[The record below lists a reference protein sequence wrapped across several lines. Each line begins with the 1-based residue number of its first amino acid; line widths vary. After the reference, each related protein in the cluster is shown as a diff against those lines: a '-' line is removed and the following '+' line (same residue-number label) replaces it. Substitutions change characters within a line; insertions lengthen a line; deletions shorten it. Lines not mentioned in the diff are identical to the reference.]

1 MELLA
6 VKPFRKKL
14 QTASYTMETLNK
26 TIKKLNDS
34 EYQDL
39 LSAVAGRK
47 NNKPYVVLE
56 AARNSNCDENQM
68 MELLQ
73 VNPSTYYTL
82 KSRLNERIAQY
93 LAQNVKN
100 PISALKDKVSMV
112 PAMVFGND
120 REVAIRAL
128 KNLEKQLVEYDLSNE
143 LIVVYKALA
152 RLSMFNGDF
161 DYYEKEYNRHVAYSL
176 AVVKAE
182 DLFYDFVKRTGNYL
196 LTREEIDRESVQA
209 TLRELTNIS
218 ELYQGHRLSVMYNLV
233 RIYYMCVFTR
243 AESLRSLEI
252 EVDTILQQIKKN
264 FDKYEMDTFYQSIKF
279 LVDFLYFEYYQK
291 TGNTARADHYYRI
304 VNASVPDIAFKPVFS
319 FYVTQYLH
327 SKVERF
333 LVNGNVQE
341 LNDLNTDLESNFDTN
356 INEPYP
362 HLSFRR
368 FVAISKFYEGD
379 FSGAARTMNNLRNE
393 LSMKR
398 FTFTDVEYKLFQAMQ
413 YCFMGEDGLCAQ
425 LLQSVKR
432 QINDD
437 ETMYEPALIF
447 IKMLKAAIKPEEFR
461 KKVKK
466 LNEIYTAFTNANQ
479 GSNRMLWYIKLDDA
493 MIRKMANPIK
503 D

>member
-1 MELLA
+1 
-6 VKPFRKKL
+6 
-14 QTASYTMETLNK
+14 METLNK
-26 TIKKLNDS
+26 TIKKLNDA
-34 EYQDL
+34 EYQEL

-47 NNKPYVVLE
+47 NNKPYLVLE
-56 AARNSNCDENQM
+56 AARSNNYDEGQM

-128 KNLEKQLVEYDLSNE
+128 KNLEKQLIEYDLSNE

-152 RLSMFNGDF
+152 RLSMFNGDY

-182 DLFYDFVKRTGNYL
+182 DLFYDFVKRAGNYL
-196 LTREEIDRESVQA
+196 LTRDESDRESVKA

-218 ELYQGHRLSVMYNLV
+218 ELYQGHRLSVMYNIV
-233 RIYYMCVFTR
+233 RIYHMCIFTR
-243 AESLRSLEI
+243 AESLKSLEI

-264 FDKYEMDTFYQSIKF
+264 FDKFELDTFYQSIKF
-279 LVDFLYFEYYQK
+279 LVDYLYFEYYQK
-291 TGNTARADHYYRI
+291 TGNVVRADHYYRQI
-304 VNASVPDIAFKPVFS
+304 NGNVAEVAFKPVFS
-319 FYVTQYLH
+319 FYVTQFLH

-333 LVNGNVQE
+333 LINGNVQE
-341 LNDLNTDLESNFDTN
+341 LNDLNADLETNFDTN

-362 HLSFRR
+362 HISFRR
-368 FVAISKFYEGD
+368 FIAITKFYEGD
-379 FSGAARTMNNLRNE
+379 YSGAARTLNTLRNE

-413 YCFMGEDGLCAQ
+413 YCFMGEDGLCSQ

-437 ETMYEPALIF
+437 EELYESASIF

-466 LNEIYTAFTNANQ
+466 LTEIYEAFNKANQ
-479 GSNRMLWYIKLDDA
+479 GSNRMLWFVKLDEA
-493 MIRKMANPIK
+493 TIRKMANPIK

>member
-1 MELLA
+1 
-6 VKPFRKKL
+6 
-14 QTASYTMETLNK
+14 METLNK
-26 TIKKLNDS
+26 TIKKLNDA

-47 NNKPYVVLE
+47 NNKPYLVLE
-56 AARNSNCDENQM
+56 AARNNSFDENQM
-68 MELLQ
+68 MDLLQ

-128 KNLEKQLVEYDLSNE
+128 KNLEKQLIEYDLSNE

-152 RLSMFNGDF
+152 RLSMFNGDY
-161 DYYEKEYNRHVAYSL
+161 DYYEKEYNRHVAFSL

-182 DLFYDFVKRTGNYL
+182 DIFYDFVKKAGNYL
-196 LTREEIDRESVQA
+196 LTRDEQDRESVQA

-218 ELYQGHRLSVMYNLV
+218 ELYQGHRLSVMYNIV
-233 RIYYMCVFTR
+233 RIYYMCIFTR
-243 AESLRSLEI
+243 PESLKALEI

-264 FDKYEMDTFYQSIKF
+264 FDKFELDTFYQSIKF

-291 TGNTARADHYYRI
+291 TGNAARADHYYQQI
-304 VNASVPDIAFKPVFS
+304 NNSVADIAFKPVFS

-333 LVNGNVQE
+333 LVNGNRQE
-341 LNDLNTDLESNFDTN
+341 LSDINADLETNFDTN

-362 HLSFRR
+362 HVSLRR
-368 FVAISKFYEGD
+368 FIAITKFYEGD
-379 FSGAARTMNNLRNE
+379 YSGAARSLNTLRNE
-393 LSMKR
+393 LSMKK

-413 YCFMGEDGLCAQ
+413 YCFMGEDGLCSQ

-432 QINDD
+432 QINED
-437 ETMYEPALIF
+437 EALYESATIF
-447 IKMLKAAIKPEEFR
+447 IKLLKAAIKPEEFR

-466 LNEIYTAFTNANQ
+466 LTEIYDAFTKANN
-479 GSNRMLWYIKLDDA
+479 GNGRMLWYVKLDDA
-493 MIRKMANPIK
+493 TLRKMANPIK